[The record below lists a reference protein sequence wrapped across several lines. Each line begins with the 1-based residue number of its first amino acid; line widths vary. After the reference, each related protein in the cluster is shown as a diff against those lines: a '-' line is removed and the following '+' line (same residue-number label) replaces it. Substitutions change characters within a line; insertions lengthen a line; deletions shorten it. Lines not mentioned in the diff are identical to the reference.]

1 MFRKLLLG
9 FLCAVISVSLFLIT
23 GCGQNDTESSQNKKE
38 QVLTIGEMWAI
49 DNIDPAADGTLLK
62 EKALIVETLVECK
75 PNFELKPGL
84 AISWENVDGT
94 TWKIKLRKGVRFHDG
109 SLMTAEAVKWSL
121 ERALSI
127 NPKNQSF
134 TKIKSIEAA
143 DDYTLII
150 KTVEPNADLPAS
162 LHYSNTAI
170 ISPNS
175 VDQKG
180 NLVKPIGTGPF
191 KLKQWDPGT
200 GELEAVKNENYW
212 GGAPKLDR
220 IVIRPLPDP
229 NTRALAVEKGEIDFT
244 CDPPYNELDRL
255 SSMDDLNVEFHQTAR
270 NYILEMNLK
279 RAPFSDL
286 KVRKAISY
294 AIDREAIVK
303 HVLFGCGAPAKG
315 PFMPGMA
322 WTNEN
327 LKGYPYDPEKAKQIL
342 ADAGW
347 KDTNGDG
354 VIDKD
359 GKPFK
364 VTLMTYSQRP
374 GLPPMAQSLQAQL
387 KKVGIDVKIEV
398 MEWGA
403 ISERVK
409 KGAWDMKLGASATA
423 MIPTPSYYLQV
434 LYYSKNNPDT
444 GYHNAKVDQLI
455 EACMS
460 SYDKQE
466 KYELSKQVQEIVEDE
481 LPVITIAHYGVAVVM
496 KDKVK
501 GYEFNPT
508 AHDYMLTTEVFV
520 EE

>member
-1 MFRKLLLG
+1 MRKKLLFGL
-9 FLCAVISVSLFLIT
+9 FCTVILVSVLIT
-23 GCGQNDTESSQNKKE
+23 GCGQNDTESSQNKGE
-38 QVLTIGEMWAI
+38 QVLTVGEMWGI
-49 DNIDPAADGTLLK
+49 DSIDPAADGTLLK
-62 EKALIVETLVECK
+62 EKALVVETLVECE
-75 PNFELKPGL
+75 PNFDLMPGL
-84 AISWENVDGT
+84 ALSWKNIDDT
-94 TWKIKLRKGVRFHDG
+94 TWELKLREGVRFHDG

-121 ERALSI
+121 ERAI
-127 NPKNQSF
+127 NVNPKVQSF

-150 KTVEPNADLPAS
+150 TTAEPNADLPAS

-175 VDQKG
+175 VDQNG
-180 NLVKPIGTGPF
+180 NLIKPIGTGPF
-191 KLKQWDPGT
+191 MLKKWDTGT
-200 GELEAVKNENYW
+200 GELEVVKNENYW
-212 GGAPKLDR
+212 GGVPKLDE

-229 NTRALAVEKGEIDFT
+229 NTRALALEKGEIDFT

-255 SSMDDLNVEFHQTAR
+255 NAMDGLKVELHQTAR

-279 RAPFSDL
+279 KEPFNDI
-286 KVRKAISY
+286 KVRKAISQ
-294 AIDREAIVK
+294 AIDREAIVE

-322 WTNEN
+322 WTNEK
-327 LKGYPYDPEKAKQIL
+327 LKGYPYDPEKAKQLL
-342 ADAGW
+342 AEAGW
-347 KDTNGDG
+347 KDSNGDG
-354 VIDKD
+354 VIDKK
-359 GKPFK
+359 GRPFK
-364 VTLMTYSQRP
+364 VTLMTYPQRP
-374 GLPPMAQSLQAQL
+374 GLPPMAQTIQAQL

-403 ISERVK
+403 ISERVE
-409 KGAWDMKLGASATA
+409 KGAWDLKLSAWATA
-423 MIPTPSYYLQV
+423 MIPTPSYYLQA

-444 GYHNAKVDQLI
+444 GYHNTTVDRLV

-460 SYDKQE
+460 AYDQQE
-466 KYELSKQVQEIVEDE
+466 KYDLSKQVQEIVEDE
-481 LPVITIAHYGVAVVM
+481 LPIITIAHYGVAVVM

-508 AHDYMLTTEVFV
+508 AHDYMLTTEVYI